1 MFANREDRDIE
12 HGSITQQNESAM
24 KKNRNLLALFVGIG
38 LGMTASGTLHAAHSA
53 SPGYTQTRYPIVLTH
68 GMLGFDSIWGI
79 DYWYGIPSA
88 LRKDGANVYVTQV
101 SQLNT
106 SEARGE
112 ELLEQVE
119 EIAAISGQ
127 GKVNLIGHSHGGPTI
142 RYVAAIRPDL
152 VASVTSVGAPHKGS
166 ATADFLRQVPPG
178 STGEAMLAGIVNG
191 LGALIN
197 YLSGSHTTT
206 PQNALGALESLNSAG
221 AAVFNAKYPQGI
233 PTSACGEG
241 AYQVNGVRYYSWSGA
256 SPLTNALDP
265 SDALLGASSLTFK
278 EANDGL
284 VGRCSSHLGKV
295 IRDDY
300 QMNHLDEVNQTFGL
314 TSLFET
320 DPVSVYR
327 QHANRLKNE
336 GL

>member
-1 MFANREDRDIE
+1 MNKNKTLIALSLAAGLAASEQAHAFWF
-12 HGSITQQNESAM
+12 GSS
-24 KKNRNLLALFVGIG
+24 
-38 LGMTASGTLHAAHSA
+38 
-53 SPGYTQTRYPIVLTH
+53 GYTQTKYPVVLTH
-68 GMLGFDSIWGI
+68 GMLGFDSILGV

-88 LRKDGANVYVTQV
+88 LRQDGATVYVTEV

-112 ELLEQVE
+112 ELLQQVE
-119 EIAAISGQ
+119 EIVAISGKA
-127 GKVNLIGHSHGGPTI
+127 KVNLIGHSHGGPTI
-142 RYVAAIRPDL
+142 RYVAAVRPDL
-152 VASVTSVGAPHKGS
+152 VASVTSVGSPHKGS
-166 ATADFLRQVPPG
+166 ATADFIRQVPPG
-178 STGEAMLAGIVNG
+178 SAGEALLAGIVNG

-197 YLSGSHTTT
+197 FLSGSDSELE
-206 PQNALGALESLNSAG
+206 QNALGSLESLNSQG
-221 AAVFNAKYPQGI
+221 AAAFNDSFPQGV

-241 AYQVNGVRYYSWSGA
+241 AYQVNGVRYYSWSGT
-256 SPLTNALDP
+256 SPLTNALDV
-265 SDALLGASSLTFK
+265 SDLLLGASSLPFNG

-300 QMNHLDEVNQTFGL
+300 RMNHLDEVNQTLGL

-327 QHANRLKNE
+327 QHANRLKND